1 MPLPKLDQPI
11 FEMLVPSQN
20 KTIRFRP
27 FLVKEEK
34 ILLFAQQSENER
46 DIVLAIKQI
55 LQNCIV
61 DKFDVNTLCTFDLE
75 YMFLKLRSKSV
86 NNVVDV
92 SYRDTEDNEVYDFK
106 IDLDEVEIQIPE
118 NVSKKIEITD
128 KIGIIM
134 KYPSITLLDSA
145 PDDASPL
152 EMVEYLVRSCIDQVY
167 DEEDVYFVAEQ
178 PKEEVDAFIDSL
190 DVETYEKI
198 RSFFNQ
204 LPRMYYKL
212 EYKNSLGNDRL
223 IEMTSLRD
231 FFTLG

>member
-20 KTIRFRP
+20 KTVRFRP

-86 NNVVDV
+86 NNVVEV

-128 KIGIIM
+128 KIGIMM

-145 PDDASPL
+145 PEDASPL

-178 PKEEVDAFIDSL
+178 PKEDVDAFIDSL

>member
-55 LQNCIV
+55 LQNCII

>member
-20 KTIRFRP
+20 KTVRFRP

-86 NNVVDV
+86 NNVVEV

-118 NVSKKIEITD
+118 NVSKNIEITD
-128 KIGIIM
+128 KIGIVM

-145 PDDASPL
+145 PDGASPL

>member
-145 PDDASPL
+145 PENASPL

>member
-1 MPLPKLDQPI
+1 MPLPKIEQPI
-11 FEMLVPSQN
+11 FEMLVPSQG
-20 KTIRFRP
+20 KPVRFRP

-34 ILLFAQQSENER
+34 ILLFAQQSESEKE
-46 DIVLAIKQI
+46 IVLAIKQI
-55 LQNCIV
+55 LQNCII
-61 DKFDVNTLCTFDLE
+61 DKFDVNSLCTFDLE

-86 NNVVDV
+86 NNIIEV
-92 SYRDTEDNEVYDFK
+92 SYRDTEDDQVYDFK
-106 IDLDEVEIQIPE
+106 IDLDDVEIAMPE
-118 NVSKKIEITD
+118 FNTKKIEISD

-134 KYPSITLLDSA
+134 KYPSITLIDTA
-145 PDDASPL
+145 PENASPL

-178 PKEEVDAFIDSL
+178 PKDEVDTFIDSL

-198 RSFFNQ
+198 RGFFNE
-204 LPRMYYKL
+204 LPRMYHKL
-212 EYKNSLGNDRL
+212 EYKNSLGNDRA

>member
-20 KTIRFRP
+20 KTVRFRP

-86 NNVVDV
+86 NNVVEV

-118 NVSKKIEITD
+118 NVSKNIEITD

-145 PDDASPL
+145 PDGASPL